1 MTHPTTSTGSGVQAA
16 LIAKDMPFHSRHP
29 RRPAASGTLNGLFAR
44 QYSAGSMRLFLLFPW
59 KKNRVRQH
67 VRTST
72 PGGRIHT
79 VSIVVHTGTIPGGD
93 IVGGKCS
100 QALPIHSGMIMASG
114 HAFSGI
120 LSFC

>member
-1 MTHPTTSTGSGVQAA
+1 MIPPTTFTGSGVRAV
-16 LIAKDMPFHSRHP
+16 LIAKGMPVRLPHP

-44 QYSAGSMRLFLLFPW
+44 QYGAGNMRLFLLFPW

-93 IVGGKCS
+93 IVGGKCPQVLS
-100 QALPIHSGMIMASG
+100 AHSGMMASG
-114 HAFSGI
+114 SISSDI
-120 LSFC
+120 LFV